1 MLTQLAPLETATTK
15 PSNSMPAQ
23 GLITVAQE
31 LIPFQN
37 PDDIIFEVIS
47 WGFAILY
54 ILHFFVGKAQ
64 NRKIASKWLKEAE
77 PVLRTQFSFLGS
89 SVDDS
94 LGLIEESYNTYKY
107 FCTGRRFLT
116 HFVASLERSQSLVS
130 IATSSPRP
138 YLPYLPYHCAN
149 VGLFSKHNKCATFHT
164 VDVGLHSEEMDPFII
179 GIIKKRRFTAL
190 SKTFPELIEI
200 AKQITSK
207 EIPESM
213 WIATD
218 CAEIPKAALTHS
230 IQSSLKDLEDF
241 IESIVV
247 TDMNKQLIMGLP
259 KTQTNVLRAR
269 FKLHGGSKKLNILQ
283 ALQLIFALV
292 DAVGATTKLSSNAKH
307 SANKRRLK
315 IKQAADAVALDQENE
330 VARYQA
336 KRIEKKQKEYESL
349 SYEEQQKIDAKNEKR
364 AARKRFN
371 RKK

>member
-1 MLTQLAPLETATTK
+1 
-15 PSNSMPAQ
+15 MPAQ

-64 NRKIASKWLKEAE
+64 NRKIANKWLKEAE

-116 HFVASLERSQSLVS
+116 HFVASLELLPRHDLISRICRIIVP
-130 IATSSPRP
+130 TSD
-138 YLPYLPYHCAN
+138 YL
-149 VGLFSKHNKCATFHT
+149 T